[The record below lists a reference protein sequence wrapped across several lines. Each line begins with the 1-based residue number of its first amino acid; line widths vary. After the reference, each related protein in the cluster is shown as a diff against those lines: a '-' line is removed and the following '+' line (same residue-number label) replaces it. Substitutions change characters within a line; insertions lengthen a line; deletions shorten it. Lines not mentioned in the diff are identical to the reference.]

1 MIAEK
6 QNSPELGGGT
16 GSLADE
22 LAHWYVPSDGLIG
35 LYTIISIL
43 REDGTNWFQCH
54 NRFWGKEKD
63 YVK

>member
-35 LYTIISIL
+35 LYTIISIC
-43 REDGTNWFQCH
+43 R
-54 NRFWGKEKD
+54 NRFWGKEND